1 MNQTAENQ
9 PTADE
14 LYPICYVVADDDPE
28 ELFLMRTALSQQ
40 QRPLPIREFY
50 DGQHVIDYLQRN
62 GAIREDEDIHW
73 LLVLD
78 MQMPRLNGLETIKA
92 IRKNPDWDAIPILL
106 FTDKQD
112 QTLIYE
118 AIDSG
123 ANGCVTKPER
133 LEDYRQLFDDFFK
146 PYLRDPQ

>member
-1 MNQTAENQ
+1 MNQLSENQ
-9 PTADE
+9 PTEDE

-28 ELFLMRTALSQQ
+28 ELFLMRTALLQQ
-40 QRPLPIREFY
+40 ERPLPIREFY
-50 DGQHVIDYLQRN
+50 DGQHVIDYLQGN
-62 GAIREDEDIHW
+62 SAIREDEDTHW

-92 IRKNPDWDAIPILL
+92 IRKNPAWDTIPILL
-106 FTDKQD
+106 FTDEQD

-118 AIDSG
+118 AIASG
-123 ANGCVTKPER
+123 ANGCVTKPGR
-133 LEDYRQLFDDFFK
+133 LEDYSQLFDVFFK

>member
-9 PTADE
+9 PTDDE
-14 LYPICYVVADDDPE
+14 LYPICYVVANDDPE

-40 QRPLPIREFY
+40 NRPLPVREFY
-50 DGQHVIDYLQRN
+50 DGQHVIDYLQQN
-62 GAIREDEDIHW
+62 SAIREDEDKHW

-78 MQMPRLNGLETIKA
+78 MHMPRLNGLETVRA
-92 IRKNPDWDAIPILL
+92 IRQNPDWDTIPILL
-106 FTDKQD
+106 FTDEQNRA
-112 QTLIYE
+112 LIYE

-133 LEDYRQLFDDFFK
+133 LEEYRQLFDDFFK
-146 PYLRDPQ
+146 PYLHDQ

>member
-1 MNQTAENQ
+1 MNQASDNQ
-9 PTADE
+9 PVEDE
-14 LYPICYVVADDDPE
+14 HYPLCYVVADDDAE
-28 ELFLMRTALSQQ
+28 ELFLMRTALMQQ
-40 QRPLPIREFY
+40 ERPLPVREFY

-62 GAIREDEDIHW
+62 SDMREDEDAHW

-78 MQMPRLNGLETIKA
+78 MQMPRLNGLETINA
-92 IRKNPDWDAIPILL
+92 IRKNPDWDTIPILL
-106 FTDKQD
+106 FTDEQD

-118 AIDSG
+118 AMASG

-146 PYLRDPQ
+146 PYLRGQ

>member
-1 MNQTAENQ
+1 MNQLSEKQ
-9 PTADE
+9 PTEDE

-28 ELFLMRTALSQQ
+28 ELFLMCTALQQ
-40 QRPLPIREFY
+40 QERPLPIREFY
-50 DGQHVIDYLQRN
+50 DGQHVIDYLHQN
-62 GAIREDEDIHW
+62 SAIREDEDTHW

-92 IRKNPDWDAIPILL
+92 IRKNPDWDTIPILL
-106 FTDKQD
+106 FTDEQD
-112 QTLIYE
+112 QALIYE
-118 AIDSG
+118 AIASG
-123 ANGCVTKPER
+123 ANGCVTKPVQ